1 MKSLKSI
8 TLGIGAAIVLAAGTA
23 SAERPLNLANTTWTL
38 QANGTVEQ
46 LVINTQGGPGA
57 PGAADCRHIQGEI
70 GNVAEIRGWYCQAT
84 GRIHFV
90 HENADSLHGAGLHR
104 QRLGRD
110 LRSALAH
117 GGHDDRA
124 HLRVRRSRRVQL
136 LSEQL
141 TERSAV
147 MVGGPHVG

>member
-8 TLGIGAAIVLAAGTA
+8 TLGIGAAIILAAGTA

-90 HENADSLHGAGLHR
+90 HENADSLRTVRVFTGNVSDEISGQPLHMAGTMTVLISAFGD
-104 QRLGRD
+104 LGEYNF
-110 LRSALAH
+110 SA
-117 GGHDDRA
+117 
-124 HLRVRRSRRVQL
+124 SN
-136 LSEQL
+136 
-141 TERSAV
+141 
-147 MVGGPHVG
+147 